1 MESIE
6 VPMPAPVAVT
16 IVDQVP
22 GGGRQVACTLQLWS
36 ERITA
41 RDLIAKRVRHEI
53 DAYNADTSDLFF
65 GLVQPTDAERSLNGW
80 RVKNVRPIDVD
91 AQIAAACEAFSAGR
105 ILLLVDDR
113 QVETLDDAFALT
125 RDAEICFYKLVP
137 LVGG

>member
-1 MESIE
+1 
-6 VPMPAPVAVT
+6 MPAHVAVT

-36 ERITA
+36 EKITA
-41 RDLIAKRVRHEI
+41 RDLMTRRVRHEI
-53 DAYNADTSDLFF
+53 DAYNADKSDIFL

-80 RVKNVRPIDVD
+80 RVKKLRTIDVD

-113 QVETLDDAFALT
+113 QVETLDEEFALT
-125 RDAEICFYKLVP
+125 RDAEVCFYKLVP